1 VSAGLVPLTLKLQFS
16 THMNNFELTDDPFK
30 LVNRTTH
37 DLFFD

>member
-1 VSAGLVPLTLKLQFS
+1 
-16 THMNNFELTDDPFK
+16 MNNFELTDDPFK